1 MAGVFINYRAV
12 DQPLGASAIYAKLEE
27 WFGADR
33 VFLDCETIQPGE
45 HYPTEL
51 RTAVREADALV
62 AVIGPNWLTV
72 TDPETRERRIHR
84 ERDWVRWEIA
94 TALELGIPVLPV
106 LLKDTP
112 EDAQMPAAAE
122 LPANIR
128 PLSTRQFARISHL
141 HLGADID
148 RLIGDLVRLAPAL
161 AVAKLFTRPP
171 APRTPENAPSTLLRA
186 EHKVVPFTGRG
197 AELADLRAWA
207 DGPAAGAAKLVVGPA
222 GAGKTR
228 LALQL
233 CDELAKQR
241 WLTGLTS
248 DRAPAAHIRHTTGIG
263 RPLLIVVDEAESRT
277 DELVAL
283 AAAIGDR
290 ADSRE
295 APTRL
300 LLLARAGGAW
310 LSELQAHQ
318 DKRVAELFRPITSES
333 TLDLATGTLDR
344 AGQFAAAWAAFA
356 AQPGLTAS
364 AAVPARAS
372 DPARYESILDIHAAA
387 LAALLDSGAADT
399 GLAAQPAD
407 PLDRVLA
414 HDRRRRRPTAGTSLG
429 TAAGTAAGG
438 TAGDPSSTG
447 TSPIDTVAALATLC
461 RPASEEQALALRIR
475 LPNFFGGDHPLDDY
489 VAELDRRYPG
499 PHSLYPIRPDALG
512 ERLVA
517 GTLAA
522 EPSIAVTLAATGTA
536 EQVTNA
542 LTVLGQA
549 LPRHPELAPLV
560 SNLVG
565 VAPQRLVTVGIEVA
579 KQLAEPEPF
588 IRAVGGAVTDAVGDN
603 QLSVDALFALA
614 DRLQLGGPALNP
626 LRSVWLSSFTEAFAR
641 PLAKAAQQH
650 AGGVPPAMQP
660 LQQFLNRVETF
671 ALDLAT
677 TFLDPKSGRTPTGP
691 DGKPIVPP
699 LLLDTLRKLTVD
711 GEWFGR
717 KPPE

>member
-1 MAGVFINYRAV
+1 MAGVFINYRVV

-33 VFLDCETIQPGE
+33 VFLDCESIRPGE
-45 HYPTEL
+45 HYPTRL
-51 RTAVREADALV
+51 RTALEGADALV

-72 TDPETRERRIHR
+72 IDDETRERRIHR

-94 TALELGIPVLPV
+94 TALDLGIPVLPV

-112 EDAQMPAAAE
+112 EDAQMPAAAD

-171 APRTPENAPSTLLRA
+171 APRTPQNAPSTLLRA

-207 DGPAAGAAKLVVGPA
+207 DGPAAGAARLVVGPA

-228 LALQL
+228 LAQQL
-233 CDELAKQR
+233 CDELATQR

-248 DRAPAAHIRHTTGIG
+248 DRAPAAHIRHTIGIG
-263 RPLLIVVDEAESRT
+263 RPLLIVVDEAESRA

-290 ADSRE
+290 AESRE

-310 LSELQAHQ
+310 LSELQGHQ
-318 DKRVAELFRPITSES
+318 DKRVAELFRPITGES
-333 TLDLATGTLDR
+333 TLDLAAGTLDR

-356 AQPGLTAS
+356 AQPGLTGS
-364 AAVPARAS
+364 AAAPARAPGP
-372 DPARYESILDIHAAA
+372 DRHESILDIHAAA
-387 LAALLDSGAADT
+387 LAALLDGVAADT
-399 GLAAQPAD
+399 GLAAAPAD
-407 PLDRVLA
+407 PLGRVLA
-414 HDRRRRRPTAGTSLG
+414 HDRRHRQP
-429 TAAGTAAGG
+429 AAGTG
-438 TAGDPSSTG
+438 TG
-447 TSPIDTVAALATLC
+447 TNAGTGPIDTVAALATLC
-461 RPASEEQALALRIR
+461 RPASQEQALALRIR

-499 PHSLYPIRPDALG
+499 PHSLYPVRPDALG

-522 EPSIAVTLAATGTA
+522 EPSIAVTLAATCTS

-565 VAPQRLVTVGIEVA
+565 VAPERLVAAGIEVA

-603 QLSVDALFALA
+603 QLTVDALFALA

-641 PLAKAAQQH
+641 PLAAAAQQH

-717 KPPE
+717 KPRE